1 MTALILK
8 VKRILSP
15 LSSLLSPLSSL
26 LAFGR
31 SGLVGPPLCGG
42 SAPATPPLLQHASST
57 IRRVATKCLFHRAR
71 PPSARTVPTFARESA
86 NTRRGTP
93 RACPPTPTRAAIT
106 LPSTIPVGAPLV
118 GALVHASNP
127 DRAPPPTPVG
137 APLVGALSRQY
148 APPSP
153 PTPHP
158 RTGTP
163 CVCPPPPSRAVF
175 TLPSTPQIWVAPL
188 QESQ

>member
-1 MTALILK
+1 MTANASPNDGPDSESEALSLS
-8 VKRILSP
+8 SP
-15 LSSLLSPLSSL
+15 LPSL

-71 PPSARTVPTFARESA
+71 PPAPEPSQHSRASQPT
-86 NTRRGTP
+86 
-93 RACPPTPTRAAIT
+93 
-106 LPSTIPVGAPLV
+106 PVGAP
-118 GALVHASNP
+118 LVHASNP

-153 PTPHP
+153 SPQHP

-163 CVCPPPPSRAVF
+163 CVCPPPPSRAAI